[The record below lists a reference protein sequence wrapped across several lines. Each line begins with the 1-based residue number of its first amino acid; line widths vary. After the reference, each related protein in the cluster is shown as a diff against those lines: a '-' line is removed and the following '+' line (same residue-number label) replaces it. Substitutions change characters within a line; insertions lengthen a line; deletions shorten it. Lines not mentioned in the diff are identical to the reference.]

1 MARTRTA
8 PQPSLDQLGITAAV
22 YPSEDQLW
30 AVGPPI
36 NDPGGQGV
44 QGYGDSGHG
53 DLPLIDSDGNPPTPS
68 SAEQVQAMTDL
79 QTEQMDGET
88 SNGVWPEMVVNPEV
102 YGPQGFGNWSDAPYM
117 SGHTQ
122 IVQSNPSAE
131 QGWGVGPA
139 RRWAHYPITDNPNAK
154 RNANV
159 HLRNGAL
166 PWVVEDSY
174 LYERAGIEWELQFR
188 PYKQRNPVNPVI
200 PVATS
205 VPFVQ
210 TVPSYGGGDVPI
222 PGVDQPID
230 PVYVD
235 AGTGV
240 Y

>member
-1 MARTRTA
+1 MAKQRTA
-8 PQPSLDQLGITAAV
+8 PLPSLDQLGMTAAV

-30 AVGPPI
+30 LTGPPI

-44 QGYGDSGHG
+44 EGYGDDGTG
-53 DLPLIDSDGNPPTPS
+53 NLPLAGGDPPTPTS
-68 SAEQVQAMTDL
+68 QEQVQEMTDL
-79 QTEQMDGET
+79 QLEQMNGET
-88 SNGVWPEMVVNPEV
+88 SNGIYPEEVVNPMV
-102 YGPQGFGNWSDAPYM
+102 YGPQGFGPWSTAPYL

-139 RRWAHYPITDNPNAK
+139 RRWAHFPLTDNPNPA

-159 HLRNGAL
+159 HMRNGAL
-166 PWVVEDSY
+166 PWVTADSY
-174 LYERAGIEWELQFR
+174 LYERAGIEWELQFQ
-188 PYKQRNPVNPVI
+188 PYKQRTPVSPVI

-210 TVPSYGGGDVPI
+210 TVATYGGGDVPI
-222 PGVDQPID
+222 PGVDQPLD
-230 PVYVD
+230 SVYVD
-235 AGTGV
+235 NGVGV

>member
-1 MARTRTA
+1 MARTRTQ
-8 PQPSLDQLGITAAV
+8 PLPSLDLLGMSAAV

-44 QGYGDSGHG
+44 EGYGDDGQG
-53 DLPLIDSDGNPPTPS
+53 NVPLAATDGNPPVPTS
-68 SAEQVQAMTDL
+68 VAQVEVDRADVWDAAT
-79 QTEQMDGET
+79 GET
-88 SNGVWPEMVVNPEV
+88 SNWREPIDTVYPEV
-102 YGPQGFGNWSDAPYM
+102 YGPQGFGNWQDAPYM

-122 IVQSNPSAE
+122 VVQSNPSAE

-139 RRWAHYPITDNPNAK
+139 RRWAHYPHTDNPNPT

-159 HLRNGAL
+159 HMRNGSL
-166 PWVVEDSY
+166 PWVTEDSY
-174 LYERAGIEWELQFR
+174 LYDRSGIAWELQFQR
-188 PYKQRNPVNPVI
+188 YKQRVPVNPVI

-205 VPFVQ
+205 VPFVT

-222 PGVDQPID
+222 AGVDQPD
-230 PVYVD
+230 PVFVY
-235 AGTGV
+235 GGEGV